1 MAEFTDKKMFDRR
14 GFLKGSALFAAA
26 ALGIAASMTPAFAQD
41 PAAPAS
47 KPEESKKKDDEKKD
61 GADGKDKDAGKG
73 ASEQPKQPAG
83 QQAAQQQD
91 PNKLYDKSGREY
103 RVCER
108 CGGNMYKEGNTWT
121 CEQCGLSYTE

>member
-1 MAEFTDKKMFDRR
+1 MAEFTGDKKIFDRR

-26 ALGIAASMTPAFAQD
+26 ALGVAAHVAPAFAQD
-41 PAAPAS
+41 PAPQTKPDEAK
-47 KPEESKKKDDEKKD
+47 KPEDEKKD
-61 GADGKDKDAGKG
+61 DKDKDK
-73 ASEQPKQPAG
+73 EQSKPAG
-83 QQAAQQQD
+83 ESAQQKQD

-108 CGGNMYKEGNTWT
+108 CGGNMYREDKTWT